1 MTQLKF
7 LKITDVYNKINVN
20 YLEKGSALM
29 KFSEFTVGDT
39 FTTDKVMITEEEI
52 IQFAKRYDPQYF
64 HVDKSAAEASPYGS
78 LIASGFQTVSV
89 IWAEWI
95 KMDILSTD
103 CLGGINAQIEWSKP
117 VRPNDELYGVITIV
131 HKEES
136 RGGNRGLVTFG
147 MDIFNQE
154 DTCVS
159 KCKTSIFV
167 AN

>member
-1 MTQLKF
+1 
-7 LKITDVYNKINVN
+7 
-20 YLEKGSALM
+20 M
-29 KFSEFTVGDT
+29 KFSEFSIGDT
-39 FTTDKVMITEEEI
+39 FTTNKVVMTEEEI
-52 IQFAKRYDPQYF
+52 IQFAKLYDPQYF
-64 HVDKSAAEASPYGS
+64 HLDKEAAAASPYRS

-117 VRPNDELYGVITIV
+117 VMPNDELYGKITIV
-131 HKEES
+131 NKEVS
-136 RGGNRGLVTFG
+136 QGGNRGLVTFG
-147 MDIFNQE
+147 IDIFNQE

-159 KCKTSIFV
+159 KCTTRIFV